1 MAVEQHFPF
10 AALLNLQIPSV
21 LSAACEASLLL
32 LCSTTVGFLRGKKG
46 SIWQNAFYYLHS
58 LLIQFTSVFWCYHL
72 IFVIF
77 GESLLVNLHM

>member
-58 LLIQFTSVFWCYHL
+58 LFADSIYFCFLVLPSHFCYFW
-72 IFVIF
+72 
-77 GESLLVNLHM
+77 

>member
-21 LSAACEASLLL
+21 LSASCEASLLL

-46 SIWQNAFYYLHS
+46 SFWQNALYYLHS
-58 LLIQFTSVFWCYHL
+58 LLADLIYFCFLVLPSHFCYFW
-72 IFVIF
+72 
-77 GESLLVNLHM
+77 